1 MATVSSA
8 TGGAALWGYF
18 FVHGQVI
25 TLPYLVAATTS
36 LVQFMFMFICR
47 RFVILF
53 PQGFSRSQKS
63 RFGPV
68 SGDVFT
74 SPTQQ
79 SPSLLQ
85 DPHNDALIWRSYIL
99 PYTYQSRPT

>member
-1 MATVSSA
+1 MAAVSSA

-18 FVHGQVI
+18 FVHGQVN
-25 TLPYLVAATTS
+25 LAYASMQQLFV
-36 LVQFMFMFICR
+36 FMFICAAVR
-47 RFVILF
+47 RFVFLLF

-63 RFGPV
+63 RFGPF

-79 SPSLLQ
+79 SPSPSLASKIRTMML
-85 DPHNDALIWRSYIL
+85 
-99 PYTYQSRPT
+99 